1 MRKYYYRLNN
11 DLNDAINEYKDL
23 LKKSNNLK
31 FVITLNDEDFLED
44 ENSYKSI
51 LNILKQNNIE
61 PHNIVVAIKPTKRNY
76 EQEEWSKI
84 VEISNK
90 LTDKGIQFGFEDQD
104 KIFNIQQIQNA
115 NDKIITTSNG
125 INKLKLSPYE
135 KLLMSYF
142 TVTSRKY
149 VSEDKLKD
157 HPADSRSI
165 YGVLNSKKIVCVGFS
180 EWLKNIL
187 LELDDANIKVFS
199 NEVSC
204 SRDNKTINGYHENL
218 IIYIKDEKYGID
230 GYYYLDPTWDCARDN
245 NHFPTLSYFM
255 VPLKDIEK
263 IKFHIRSYNNS
274 GLKPPPDTTSKQRT
288 RKKVQNDYSIGR
300 EYKLPLSFSSDKF
313 EFNKEF
319 LRDLFNSNPQ
329 LFEKIKEKLYE
340 NKLLDLF
347 KQEEELIQ
355 QRNLLEEMKQVVETT
370 GIDVISEEEKFELRK
385 IIDKCYESRNIDE
398 FIKFE
403 QRIKNN
409 HLNKKQMDIEDF
421 ISCCKQF
428 ISKDHYIALIKQKI
442 EDLESLNKESYEMN
456 ILEYINSYGN
466 DANAQQLREEY
477 IKEHPFSD
485 YGNNSSIE
493 KYKEKLKQ
501 LELDKNGIWKQSE
514 SDINRILKKLETK
527 FIESPEL
534 TKYLNNISEND
545 IQIIFDS
552 AFFDCFTNL
561 IYNSSEY
568 SANQED
574 FQVGNIIF
582 DMECRMKEATTQ
594 TKIIE
599 DELRHHYNDEKIASI
614 KSDIDNACS
623 TDNMDLDI
631 VMSRVINHDG
641 CKQIIEEY
649 LKENSEAIDLSILS
663 RAMTQILQKN
673 RNIATDQIYDYQKC
687 IIDYNCNHILSKFDA
702 SAINSF
708 VQYAITYNQEQ

>member
-11 DLNDAINEYKDL
+11 NLNYAINEYKIA

-31 FVITLNDEDFLED
+31 FVITLNDEDLLED

-51 LNILKQNNIE
+51 LNTLKQNNIE

-115 NDKIITTSNG
+115 NDKIITTSNE

-135 KLLMSYF
+135 KLLMSYLK
-142 TVTSRKY
+142 VTSRKY
-149 VSEDKLKD
+149 ASEDKLKD

-165 YGVLNSKKIVCVGFS
+165 FGVLNSNKIVCVGFS

-199 NEVSC
+199 NDVSC

-230 GYYYLDPTWDCARDN
+230 GYYYLDPTWDCASEN
-245 NHFPTLSYFM
+245 NHLPNLSYFM

-274 GLKPPPDTTSKQRT
+274 GLKSPPKTIRKQRT
-288 RKKVQNDYSIGR
+288 RKKVQNNYSIGR
-300 EYKLPLSFSSDKF
+300 EYKPPLSFSSDKF

-319 LRDLFNSNPQ
+319 LRDLFNSNSELLKKVIQ
-329 LFEKIKEKLYE
+329 KIYE

-347 KQEEELIQ
+347 EQEDKFIQ
-355 QRNLLEEMKQVVETT
+355 ERNLLEEMKKVVETT
-370 GIDVISEEEKFELRK
+370 GIDFISEKEKFELRK
-385 IIDKCYESRNIDE
+385 IIDKCYKSRNIDE
-398 FIKFE
+398 FVEFE

-409 HLNKKQMDIEDF
+409 YLNKKQIDVEDF
-421 ISCCKQF
+421 ISFCKQF

-442 EDLESLNKESYEMN
+442 EDFESLNKELYEEL
-456 ILEYINSYGN
+456 ILEYINDYGN
-466 DANAQQLREEY
+466 NANAQQLREEY

-501 LELDKNGIWKQSE
+501 LELDKNGIWEQSE

-527 FIESPEL
+527 FTESPEL

-545 IQIIFDS
+545 IQIIFDY
-552 AFFDCFTNL
+552 AFFNCFNNL
-561 IYNSSEY
+561 IYSSSEY
-568 SANQED
+568 SAYKED
-574 FQVGNIIF
+574 FQVEKIIF
-582 DMECRMKEATTQ
+582 DMESRMKEHTTQ
-594 TKIIE
+594 TNIIE
-599 DELRHHYNDEKIASI
+599 DELRYNDRKIVSI
-614 KSDIDNACS
+614 KSDIDNVCS
-623 TDNMDLDI
+623 TDNIDLDI

-649 LKENSEAIDLSILS
+649 LKENSEAIDLSMLS
-663 RAMTQILQKN
+663 KAMTQILQKN
-673 RNIATDQIYDYQKC
+673 KNIAKDQIYDYVKC
-687 IIDYNCNHILSKFDA
+687 VIDYNCNQILSEFDD

-708 VQYAITYNQEQ
+708 VQYATTYNQEQ